1 MPIRSIPPIEGQEAV
16 PPTSGNWLRAED
28 GTLTPADEATAR
40 TAGLWDDEPAPEPT
54 PSE

>member
-1 MPIRSIPPIEGQEAV
+1 MPIRSIPAPAEGEAV

-40 TAGLWDDEPAPEPT
+40 TAGLWDDEAPANPAQE
-54 PSE
+54 